1 MGVRRSAFMPL
12 VMVLVG
18 YGLSL
23 QAASAEDFYKGKTI
37 SIYAGRPPGGGVD
50 TEMRLVAQYLAESI
64 PGKPSMVPQ
73 NMPGAGGIALGNFLY
88 NQAPKDGLTIGVPG
102 RTAFLLSPVVGNPN
116 ARYKLQD
123 FTWIGSAA
131 SSNFML
137 WIRKGAGINSV
148 EDLRNSKKKIVIGG
162 SSAGNSDTVV
172 PELLAKYEGFP
183 FNVVKGYPGTAEQAL
198 AMERGEIDGMF
209 TGRESFRT
217 DPVASGL
224 AVPILQTFPIEPNI
238 PTTEQIAADP
248 MEKKL
253 LKLFSVPLKVGLAL
267 VAPPGIPKEQAQI
280 LRDAYVKTVTD
291 PVYIAE
297 AKKRGFEVSTPNSGE
312 QLAKFLDENLS
323 NIPPDVI
330 AEFKRY
336 AGD

>member
-1 MGVRRSAFMPL
+1 MGFRRSAFFSLAL
-12 VMVLVG
+12 VLATCGM
-18 YGLSL
+18 SA
-23 QAASAEDFYKGKTI
+23 QAADDFYKGKTI
-37 SIYAGRPPGGGVD
+37 AIYAGRPPGGGVD
-50 TEMRLVAQYLAESI
+50 TEMRLVAQYLAENI
-64 PGKPSMVPQ
+64 PGKPSMLPQ

-88 NQAPKDGLTIGVPG
+88 NQAPKDGLTVGIPG

-137 WIRKGAGINSV
+137 WIRKGAGINSI
-148 EDLRNSKKKIVIGG
+148 EDLRKSTKKIVIGG
-162 SSAGNSDTVV
+162 SGAGNSDTVV

-238 PTTEQIAADP
+238 PTTEQIASNP
-248 MEKKL
+248 TEKAL
-253 LKLFSVPLKVGLAL
+253 LKLFNVPLKVGLAL
-267 VAPPGIPKEQAQI
+267 VAPPGIPKEQAKM

-312 QLAKFLDENLS
+312 QLAKFLDDNLT
-323 NIPPDVI
+323 NVPPEII

-336 AGD
+336 SGE